1 MRRNAT
7 LWCSWLLD
15 SGARRY
21 YFAGDS
27 GYFHGFAEFGRR
39 FAPIDVAFLPIGA
52 YEPRWFMRYQ
62 HVNPAEALAAAQALR
77 ARELVGMHWGTFVL
91 TDEPL
96 DEPPRALARAVAA
109 GGGDAS
115 AVRLLAVGE
124 RFVLPADG
132 GS

>member
-1 MRRNAT
+1 MKRNAT

-39 FAPIDVAFLPIGA
+39 FAPVNVAFLPIGA

-62 HVNPAEALAAAQALR
+62 HVNPEEAWKAFLDLGA
-77 ARELVGMHWGTFVL
+77 GTMIPMHWGCFDL
-91 TDEPL
+91 TDEPA
-96 DEPPRALARAVAA
+96 DLAPKVLAQVLERENVARER
-109 GGGDAS
+109 
-115 AVRLLAVGE
+115 VRMLAVGE
-124 RFVLPADG
+124 RWKPR
-132 GS
+132 